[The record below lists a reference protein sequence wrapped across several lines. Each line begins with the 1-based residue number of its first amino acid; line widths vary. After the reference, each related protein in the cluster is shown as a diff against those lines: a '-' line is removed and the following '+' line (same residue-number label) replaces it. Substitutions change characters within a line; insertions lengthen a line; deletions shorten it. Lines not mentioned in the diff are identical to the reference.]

1 MASAERDGQ
10 VASSAMT
17 DIPLDTIPSR
27 ITNGNIGIQQEVEMF
42 DDPSS
47 NSVDPPPAFES
58 RPGLGYSTPD
68 VDSID
73 PRANREPVNPFE
85 SDSSTGAL
93 PLDNSSKE
101 PLPVLPDFH
110 RKQSRAHRVADS
122 LKRKETQLRRNISKK
137 IPYLDKYLGLKD
149 DLISNMDRKL
159 YINQTLPDEELDPE
173 TGMPIQQYP
182 RNKIRTTKY
191 TPLNFVPKNLWYQFH
206 NIANIYFLF
215 IVILSAFPIFGVV
228 NPGLSAVPIIA
239 IVVITAIKDAVEDYR
254 RTILDSELNNTR
266 TVILDGFTNHNVVA
280 DNISTWRRIK
290 KACTR
295 GVKATY
301 HAMTLCSKKG
311 RKKRATRKR
320 AEADPQYAMR
330 IGQKRNTMELNDE
343 VDLESLFSV
352 EEYVYDRPPRQSFQG
367 RVKHPSADKLDSRKP
382 NWRDDGCVIDS
393 SLSVNDTARFRED
406 YWKNI
411 KCGDI
416 VKIFGDEEVP
426 ADVVILSTSDPDGA
440 CFVETRNLDGETNLK
455 VRQALR
461 ATSMIR
467 HAKDLERSK
476 FCLGV
481 EKPHAGLYSFSGVLE
496 WHEKRSSHNSTPE
509 SAGASKKDLAATTHI
524 DSVVASG
531 SGSGSGSGTSAAG
544 NVEFTN
550 SASSSESSFTRLRN
564 EPVSIGNVL
573 LRGSSLRNTKWV
585 IGVVAYTGV
594 ETKIM
599 LNSGVTPTK
608 RSRMMRQLNFNVI
621 CNLVFVIVLAFI
633 AGVIEG
639 VYYGKSNTSATY
651 FEFGSIG
658 GSAPV
663 DGLVTFWAAVIL
675 LQNLIPISLY
685 ISIEIVR
692 LIQAFLIYSDIRM
705 YYEPI
710 DYPCTPKSWNISDDV
725 GQVEYI
731 FSDKTGTLTQNIMEF
746 RKCTINGVSYGKA
759 FTEAMFGMLK
769 RGGQAEYAERIA
781 FNATAEV
788 NNERQEMIRALQEKY
803 DNKYLFDDEVQIAS
817 VPLAHDIFGA
827 SGAVQQEAIREFFC
841 ALALCNDVL
850 PEKVGE
856 AKEKLRFKSQS
867 PDEAALVT
875 TAKDVGVILI
885 DRNRDQIVLDI
896 EGEPRTW
903 DILGVLEFTSARK
916 RMSLILKDIQ
926 TGQVVLYCKGADSVI
941 YKRLGGENQS
951 IMSQTTAHLEEF
963 ANEGLRTLCI
973 AKKVMSW
980 EQFTEWNIRYQE
992 ASSALQDRES
1002 KIEAMADEIEQGL
1015 TLLGGTA
1022 IEDRLQDGVSDT
1034 ITLLGEAGCKL
1045 WVLTGDKVGTAIN
1058 IGYSC
1063 NLLTNDMELLV
1074 MQLRN
1079 ATVRE
1084 VDDMLTSMLFDKFGL
1099 EYSNELLKEAA
1110 NDHNPCPPDFAFVI
1124 DGETLA
1130 VLLSDPLTCLKFVL
1144 LSKHCSSVMCC
1155 RVSPAQK
1162 ATVVKLVR
1170 NTLDITALSVG
1181 DGANDVAMIQ
1191 EADVGVGIAGLEGRQ
1206 AVMSSDYAIGQF
1218 RFLQRLILVHG
1229 RWSYNRVAELAAN
1242 LFYKNVVFTLT
1253 LFWYDV
1259 HNSFDGSYLFD
1270 YTYITLFNLAFTS
1283 LPVIFMGFLDQDVSD
1298 KVSLAVP
1305 QLYRKGILRQQW
1317 NNVKFWIYMAD
1328 GVYQSAVCYFFSYC
1342 VFYNGGFVTTDGRQ
1356 INYREAYGV
1365 FTATAAI
1372 IACNLYVLINEYRW
1386 DWLFLLIVAISILL
1400 VFFWTGIYTVFVA
1413 SAGFYKAA
1421 PEVYAS
1427 LPFWANMFL
1436 QLVTCLLPRFACKA
1450 YQKIFMPYDVDVI
1463 RERVQTRQLDPSVFN
1478 DSLVDLKNQD
1488 SSADDRGLISS
1499 SNSSTNSR
1507 ASTPEPTTPSS
1518 IQTPPP
1524 PPAAV
1529 LTDKYEK
1536 PSM

>member
-1 MASAERDGQ
+1 MTSDYASGDNSA
-10 VASSAMT
+10 AMT
-17 DIPLDTIPSR
+17 DIPLDTIQSHDVNPHL
-27 ITNGNIGIQQEVEMF
+27 NLEEELEVFDENNNIYE
-42 DDPSS
+42 
-47 NSVDPPPAFES
+47 
-58 RPGLGYSTPD
+58 RPRDSHYGPTATDIKPGMGYSTPE
-68 VDSID
+68 VDSVVGPGNDSQPIT
-73 PRANREPVNPFE
+73 NPFE
-85 SDSSTGAL
+85 SELSVAAL
-93 PLDNSSKE
+93 PGNSSKE
-101 PLPVLPDFH
+101 PLPVLPDFR
-110 RKQSRAHRVADS
+110 RKHSRVHRVADS
-122 LKRKETQLRRNISKK
+122 IKRKETDLRRGISKRV
-137 IPYLDKYLGLKD
+137 PYLDKYLGLKD
-149 DLISNMDRKL
+149 DEVSNMDRKL
-159 YINQTLPDEELDPE
+159 YINQPLPDDEIDPE
-173 TGMPIQQYP
+173 SGLPKQEYP

-191 TPLNFVPKNLWYQFH
+191 TPLNFIPKNLWFQFH

-266 TVILDGFTNHNVVA
+266 TVILDGYPNHNVVE
-280 DNISTWRRIK
+280 DNISLWRRIK
-290 KACTR
+290 KASTR
-295 GVKATY
+295 AVKAFFNCFK
-301 HAMTLCSKKG
+301 LFSKKG
-311 RKKRATRKR
+311 RKQRRTRKR
-320 AEADPQYAMR
+320 AEIDPEFAMR
-330 IGQKRNTMELNDE
+330 IGQKRNTMELNDDA
-343 VDLESLFSV
+343 DLRSLFSV
-352 EEYVYDRPPRQSFQG
+352 EEYVYDRPPPETFTG
-367 RVKHPSADKLDSRKP
+367 RVRDYAADGAEARHP
-382 NWRDDGCVIDS
+382 NWRDDGCVVDS
-393 SLSVNDTARFRED
+393 TLSVNDTARFREN

-426 ADVVILSTSDPDGA
+426 ADVVVLSSSDPDGA

-461 ATSMIR
+461 ATCRIR
-467 HAKDLERSK
+467 KAKDLERSK

-481 EKPHAGLYSFSGVLE
+481 EKPHAGLYAFSGVLE
-496 WHEKRSSHNSTPE
+496 WEERRGVSPANHSDKQDLTPITHTHEVS
-509 SAGASKKDLAATTHI
+509 
-524 DSVVASG
+524 ASG
-531 SGSGSGSGTSAAG
+531 SGSGSSHR
-544 NVEFTN
+544 NNDDFTN
-550 SASSSESSFTRLRN
+550 SASSSNSSLNRVRT
-564 EPVSIGNVL
+564 EPVSISNVL

-599 LNSGVTPTK
+599 LNAGVTPTK

-621 CNLVFVIVLAFI
+621 CNLIFVIILAFI

-639 VYYGKSNTSATY
+639 TYYAKPNTSATY

-692 LIQAFLIYSDIRM
+692 LIQAYLIFSDIRM

-725 GQVEYI
+725 GQVEYV
-731 FSDKTGTLTQNIMEF
+731 FSDKTGTLTQNVMEF

-769 RGGQAEYAERIA
+769 RGSQAEMADQLAKTAYAEVEA
-781 FNATAEV
+781 
-788 NNERQEMIRALQEKY
+788 ERQEMLQIIRDKY
-803 DNKYLFDDEVQIAS
+803 ENPYVFDNDVQVAS
-817 VPLAHDIFGA
+817 VALAQDIYGA
-827 SGAVQQEAIREFFC
+827 SGQVQQDSVREFFC

-856 AKEKLRFKSQS
+856 AKERLNFKSQS

-875 TAKDVGVILI
+875 TAKDLGVTLI
-885 DRNRDQIVLDI
+885 DRNRDMMVLDI
-896 EGEPRTW
+896 EGEIHRYE
-903 DILGVLEFTSARK
+903 ILGQLEFTSARK
-916 RMSLILKDIQ
+916 RMSMILKDLQ
-926 TGQVVLYCKGADSVI
+926 TNKVVLYCKGADSVM
-941 YKRLGGENQS
+941 YKRLAHHDATLLD
-951 IMSQTTAHLEEF
+951 QTTAHLDEY
-963 ANEGLRTLCI
+963 ANEGLRTLCV
-973 AKKVMSW
+973 AKKIMSW
-980 EQFTEWNIRYQE
+980 DAFAEWNNRYQE
-992 ASSALQDRES
+992 ASSALHDREE
-1002 KIEAMADEIEQGL
+1002 KMENMADEIEREL

-1034 ITLLGEAGCKL
+1034 ITLLSEAGCKL

-1063 NLLTNDMELLV
+1063 NLLTNEMELMV

-1079 ATVRE
+1079 ATVKQ
-1084 VDDMLTSMLFDKFGL
+1084 VDDMLSSFLFEKFGV
-1099 EYSNELLKEAA
+1099 EYSNEMLKEAA
-1110 NDHNPCPPDFAFVI
+1110 KDHSPCAATHAFVI

-1130 VLLSDPLTCLKFVL
+1130 VLLSDPSTCLKFVL
-1144 LSKHCSSVMCC
+1144 LSKYCKSVLCC

-1162 ATVVKLVR
+1162 ATVVRLVKQI
-1170 NTLDITALSVG
+1170 LDITALSIG

-1206 AVMSSDYAIGQF
+1206 AVMCSDYAIGQF

-1229 RWSYNRVAELAAN
+1229 RWSYNRVAELCAN

-1298 KVSLAVP
+1298 RVSLAVP
-1305 QLYRKGILRQQW
+1305 QLYQKGILRQQW
-1317 NNVKFWIYMAD
+1317 TNTKFWIHMAD
-1328 GVYQSAVCYFFSYC
+1328 GVYQSAVCYFFSYS
-1342 VFYNGGFVTTDGRQ
+1342 VFYNGGYVTTNGRQ
-1356 INYREAYGV
+1356 VNYREAYGV

-1400 VFFWTGIYTVFVA
+1400 VFAWTGIYTIFIS

-1421 PEVYAS
+1421 PQVYDT
-1427 LPFWANMFL
+1427 LPFWANTFL

-1450 YQKIFMPYDVDVI
+1450 YQKIFMPYDVDII
-1463 RERVQTRQLDPSVFN
+1463 REQVQTHTLERKLPD
-1478 DSLVDLKNQD
+1478 DSLVHLSDMGETP
-1488 SSADDRGLISS
+1488 APEYA
-1499 SNSSTNSR
+1499 SNSSSVSR
-1507 ASTPEPTTPSS
+1507 SSTPEPTTPSPS
-1518 IQTPPP
+1518 ATPPP
-1524 PPAAV
+1524 RPPAAI
-1529 LTDKYEK
+1529 LTDRYEK
-1536 PSM
+1536 PTM